1 MKLKKMPSLKPH
13 SRYIIFRAHS
23 QNPLL
28 YSNVSNAVWN
38 SLENWLGEQD
48 LAEADVRI
56 IRNLWNPKAQTGFI
70 RCSHKF
76 LDLVKTGIA
85 LIHQI
90 GDERVVF
97 QTLRVSGTIRS
108 GKRKAEL

>member
-1 MKLKKMPSLKPH
+1 MKLKKMPSLRAH
-13 SRYIIFRAHS
+13 SRYIVFKVHS
-23 QNPLL
+23 KNPLL
-28 YSNVSNAVWN
+28 YPNIRDAVWN

-56 IRNLWNPKAQTGFI
+56 IKNLWNKKTQTGFI

-76 LDLVKTGIA
+76 LDLVKTGLA
-85 LIHQI
+85 LVHQI

-97 QTLRVSGTIRS
+97 QTLRVSGTIKT
-108 GKRKAEL
+108 GKEKAKL